1 MTHHYWRL
9 MDYRIIDGN
18 KKWAQTEWCWPEKI
32 LRFWIFPYLAV
43 NQHLQIMRSHLVTR
57 CLYWPRIGGMKIT
70 ESQRENRKGNLLS
83 LHFKTWSWVWDSSL
97 SSNASSVRLED
108 LSLMM
113 SLMLVSDWWNYRCH
127 LSALFP
133 HNTGSNKLL
142 HAGFWLSKHCGIL
155 CFKISDF
162 LCKF

>member
-1 MTHHYWRL
+1 MGPNRMVLTGKNPPVLNIPLPCCQSAFANHAQPPGHKMFILTKDWRKENHRVAAGKQKGYSPFPTL
-9 MDYRIIDGN
+9 QDM
-18 KKWAQTEWCWPEKI
+18 I
-32 LRFWIFPYLAV
+32 LGVR
-43 NQHLQIMRSHLVTR
+43 
-57 CLYWPRIGGMKIT
+57 
-70 ESQRENRKGNLLS
+70 LL
-83 LHFKTWSWVWDSSL
+83 TQ
-97 SSNASSVRLED
+97 SSVMLED

-113 SLMLVSDWWNYRCH
+113 SLIMVSDWWIYLCH